1 MTLEGN
7 IYTSKS
13 GRYFKLLETT
23 KSATPASQDKLEN
36 ADPWVKI
43 RVNIKKV
50 IIIKKL
56 NSVNHLNKRASGAA
70 ECAEVGRVCNA
81 EPPPEHMV

>member
-13 GRYFKLLETT
+13 GRYFKLLEIT
-23 KSATPASQDKLEN
+23 KSVTPASQDKLEN

-43 RVNIKKV
+43 RANI
-50 IIIKKL
+50 
-56 NSVNHLNKRASGAA
+56 
-70 ECAEVGRVCNA
+70 
-81 EPPPEHMV
+81 